1 MKPYCLLAVPFLV
14 STGNAFSPGLLQSNR
29 STKNARN
36 SASSV
41 SVRQFL
47 VDPFMFSLGELPLDA
62 GIAALS
68 AAAGALSQQS
78 KIKELGREL
87 ETTRAALTVSEQQL
101 VDQIHELEEKL
112 FVMDREFEGQTDK
125 FKKQYDLRMRED
137 LERVTE
143 KMKIDFRYKLDI
155 RVEEQKSKMLQDKLS
170 DTSYVTGNRQTELV
184 ELRLKQSRATIANQK
199 MEKALEES
207 TLELKTM
214 REAASKK
221 SSWWKR

>member
-1 MKPYCLLAVPFLV
+1 MKLYVLLAVSFLV
-14 STGNAFSPGLLQSNR
+14 SSGHAFSPSILRNNR

-47 VDPFMFSLGELPLDA
+47 VIDPFALDF

-68 AAAGALSQQS
+68 AAGGALSQRP
-78 KIKELGREL
+78 KIQQLEREL
-87 ETTRAALTVSEQQL
+87 ETTRASLTESEQQL

-112 FVMDREFEGQTDK
+112 FTMDREFEGQTDK
-125 FKKQYDLRMRED
+125 FKKQYDLKMRDE

-155 RVEEQKSKMLQDKLS
+155 RVEEQKSKMLQDKLF
-170 DTSYVTGNRQTELV
+170 DTSSFTGNRQDELV
-184 ELRLKQSRATIANQK
+184 ELRLQQSRIKIANAK
-199 MEKALEES
+199 MEKALVES
-207 TLELKTM
+207 TAELKTM

-221 SSWWKR
+221 SSWWKLK

>member
-1 MKPYCLLAVPFLV
+1 MKLYCLLAVPFLV
-14 STGNAFSPGLLQSNR
+14 STGNAFSTGILQKNR

-36 SASSV
+36 SASNV

-47 VDPFMFSLGELPLDA
+47 VDPFMFSLGELPMDA

-78 KIKELGREL
+78 KVKELGREL

-125 FKKQYDLRMRED
+125 FKKQYDLKMRDD

-170 DTSYVTGNRQTELV
+170 DTSYVTGDRQTELV
-184 ELRLKQSRATIANQK
+184 ELRLKQSRAMIANQK